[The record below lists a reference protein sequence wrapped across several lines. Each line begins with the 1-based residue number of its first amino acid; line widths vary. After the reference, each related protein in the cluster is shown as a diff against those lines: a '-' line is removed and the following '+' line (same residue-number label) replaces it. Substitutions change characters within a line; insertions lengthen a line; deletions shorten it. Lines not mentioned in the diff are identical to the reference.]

1 MVTGAVCRLSGSGPV
16 EHLVRQKIF
25 DLIDPEYQKFSSKLN
40 PGTNN
45 ILGVRLPELRKIAKN
60 IAKGNWRD
68 YFETAQDDYF
78 EEIMLQGLVIGYIK
92 TDIEGVL
99 SQVDLFVPKI
109 HNWSVCDSFC
119 IGLKITNKH
128 KERVWEFIQPYL
140 QSGQE
145 YEVRFGVVMLLNY
158 YLEGNYI
165 DKVLGLLDHIKHD
178 GYYVKMAVAWAISAS
193 YIKAPDITIVYLKN
207 NTLDDFT
214 FNRAL
219 QKISESLRV
228 DKETKKYLRGMK
240 RK

>member
-1 MVTGAVCRLSGSGPV
+1 M

-25 DLIDPEYQKFSSKLN
+25 DLIDQEYQKFSSKLN

-60 IAKGNWRD
+60 IAKDNWRD

-99 SQVDLFVPKI
+99 SQVALFVPKI

-178 GYYVKMAVAWAISAS
+178 GYYVKMAVAWAVSAS

-214 FNRAL
+214 FNKAL